1 VIDTATAPETQ
12 PAVAG
17 SDINQVG
24 RRAQMAWK
32 PVAIITAITGAVHL
46 AVLTRYGWHR
56 DELYYVVSGHHL
68 AFGYPD
74 QPPLAPVV
82 ARVAAGAGLAGL
94 RLVAVMAQLGCI
106 LLTAALAAEL
116 GGRRRAQTIAAAAAA
131 GCPIFV
137 GAALLFGTTVLDQLA
152 WAAVLFLVARALRTG
167 RDRDWLTAGLAAGL
181 GLENK
186 QTVVVLILG
195 VLVGLGVTRR
205 PVLAGRGPWL
215 AGLVA
220 AVFWVPNL
228 AWDATHGWANLRM
241 AASEAAGQGGPLGS
255 AAQLPLLA
263 LLLAGPLL
271 IGLWLRGGRWLWR
284 DDAARAHRWL
294 LAVPLVSVV
303 IFTASGG
310 KPYYSAPALLGL
322 FAAGAV
328 AIERFSVGSRLSW
341 RRWPAALG
349 LSMVS
354 AAVIGLPIFPVSV
367 ASSLRAVDPE
377 VVETY
382 GWPQFTAE
390 VAAATRNLPSD
401 TVVFTS
407 NYGEAG
413 AFARFGPALGLHLRV
428 ASAHNGYG
436 YWGPPSGSDQLVV
449 AVGQWDA
456 SYLHRYWDQ
465 VTEIAPLRL
474 RGITDKETLG
484 HAAIF
489 LCRAPHG
496 SWAAL
501 WPHLRHLD

>member
-1 VIDTATAPETQ
+1 VSITTAATEARPSVTGWSV
-12 PAVAG
+12 PDG
-17 SDINQVG
+17 G
-24 RRAQMAWK
+24 RRARFAWK
-32 PVAIITAITGAVHL
+32 PVTIVTAIAGAVHL

-74 QPPLAPVV
+74 QPPLSPVI

-94 RLVAVMAQLGCI
+94 RLVAVAAQLGCI
-106 LLTAALAAEL
+106 LLTAGLAAEL

-131 GCPIFV
+131 GCPVFV

-167 RDRDWLTAGLAAGL
+167 RDRDWLIAGVAAGL

-186 QTVVVLILG
+186 QTVVVLMLG
-195 VLVGLGVTRR
+195 VLIGLAVTRR

-220 AVFWVPNL
+220 AVLWVPNL

-241 AASEAAGQGGPLGS
+241 AASESAGQRGPLGS
-255 AAQLPLLA
+255 AEQLPLLA

-271 IGLWLRGGRWLWR
+271 IGIWLKGIRWLGR
-284 DDAARAHRWL
+284 DPGARPHRWL
-294 LAVPLVSVV
+294 LAVPAAAVV

-310 KPYYSAPALLGL
+310 KPYYSAPALVGL
-322 FAAGAV
+322 FAAGGV
-328 AIERFSVGSRLSW
+328 AIERSSVGRHLSW
-341 RRWPAALG
+341 RSPVALG
-349 LSMVS
+349 LSVVS
-354 AAVIGLPIFPVSV
+354 AALIGLPVLPVSV

-390 VAAATRNLPSD
+390 VAAATRNLPSNA
-401 TVVFTS
+401 VVFTS

-413 AFARFGPALGLHLRV
+413 AFARFGPSLGLRLRI
-428 ASAHNGYG
+428 ASAHNGYA

-449 AVGQWDA
+449 AVGEWDA
-456 SYLHRYWDQ
+456 SYLQQFWGQ

-474 RGITDKETLG
+474 PGVTDKETVA

-496 SWAAL
+496 SWSAL
-501 WPHLRHLD
+501 WPQLRHLD